1 MWMANRERTERL
13 EEPAA
18 ELGEMTFSGETA
30 GVALAGERRG
40 PAICAPGGSHWT
52 PGNGDTVLV
61 IKSGMEA
68 EPCIAGRMQ
77 NETEAPA
84 PGEVLLSTAAGTGIR
99 LRADGSMECTGNLR
113 VTGTLIVEGTVRMG
127 ETVEMTGDVTANGY
141 ALGQPEGEG

>member
-40 PAICAPGGSHWT
+40 PAVCAPGGYHWT
-52 PGNGDTVLV
+52 PRKGDTVLV
-61 IKSGMEA
+61 IKSGPEA
-68 EPCIAGRMQ
+68 KPCVVGQARD
-77 NETEAPA
+77 EAEAPA

-99 LRADGSMECTGNLR
+99 LRADGSIECTGNLH
-113 VTGTLIVEGTVRMG
+113 VTGTLTVEGTVRMG
-127 ETVEMTGDVTANGY
+127 ENVAMTGDVTANGY
-141 ALGQPEGEG
+141 ALGLPDEEG